1 MDIPVCSANVTCAAF
16 EVDSSALAAK
26 YTAEA
31 DALLAPFVARR
42 RLEGNGDEGYE
53 DNTVCTDL
61 NGESYMKCLAKKC
74 LRNARKAKKAAEA
87 AKEALTGTGTGDG
100 EGGLVETINAI
111 LSNQA
116 NMEMVQG
123 GIVEKQLAMDDKLNT
138 LISNQANM
146 QMVQG
151 GLVNTVNTLS
161 LALSRMEGKLQTV
174 DTKVQ
179 TINSKQLAMDV
190 KLNTLKLNTH
200 VGLSNQA
207 NMQIFLETINTTVE
221 TTSCISDFC

>member
-42 RLEGNGDEGYE
+42 RLEGNNDEGYE
-53 DNTVCTDL
+53 DNTVCPDL

-87 AKEALTGTGTGDG
+87 AEVALTGTGVGK
-100 EGGLVETINAI
+100 GGMVEKQLAMDEKINT
-111 LSNQA
+111 
-116 NMEMVQG
+116 
-123 GIVEKQLAMDDKLNT
+123 KQLAMDDKLNT

-146 QMVQG
+146 Q
-151 GLVNTVNTLS
+151 
-161 LALSRMEGKLQTV
+161 
-174 DTKVQ
+174 
-179 TINSKQLAMDV
+179 
-190 KLNTLKLNTH
+190 
-200 VGLSNQA
+200 
-207 NMQIFLETINTTVE
+207 IFLETINTT
-221 TTSCISDFC
+221 

>member
-1 MDIPVCSANVTCAAF
+1 MGDIPVCSANVTCAAF

-42 RLEGNGDEGYE
+42 RLEDN
-53 DNTVCTDL
+53 DNTVCADL

-87 AKEALTGTGTGDG
+87 AEVALAGTGTGDG

-116 NMEMVQG
+116 NMQVF
-123 GIVEKQLAMDDKLNT
+123 LNRV
-138 LISNQANM
+138 M
-146 QMVQG
+146 
-151 GLVNTVNTLS
+151 
-161 LALSRMEGKLQTV
+161 SRMEGKLQTV
-174 DTKVQ
+174 DTTVQ
-179 TINSKQLAMDV
+179 TIDS
-190 KLNTLKLNTH
+190 
-200 VGLSNQA
+200 
-207 NMQIFLETINTTVE
+207 
-221 TTSCISDFC
+221 